1 MASKMEKQYFFD
13 KRYNRP
19 FSFDG
24 NLIFSKKRKDSEI
37 KIFEVLVDDIIKYIF
52 VYIGNNNTELYK
64 VECFRDIMD
73 FFNLKDS
80 LYFDFIKLNCELV
93 FSYNSD
99 LRRENNKTI
108 FSESYELYKFRKDGF
123 NIAIIKMGDD
133 FIYDL
138 IDGIYDHLQF
148 NRLYLSTFLVS
159 KVAPSKIFRAFFV
172 NQKRSESN
180 MKKLNDFNE
189 GEQLYDTGVS
199 SIKENSCIGIYGKQ
213 IIRIET
219 SEYENCHMIIS
230 KSGYYL
236 TLDDAIYFDEDG
248 QRLALILPE
257 RTYTT
262 YFKLDKKY
270 HVYMDDTKN
279 DVNEYFKCKNYKQE
293 VIKLN
298 LKERCLN
305 NKNKTGSDF
314 LVDEFSMDLNSDV
327 DHFFRDF
334 DGSSGD
340 INGES
345 LEKFHKYNDLIPSY
359 SSYPICT
366 NAKLLL
372 KKENNKGGT
381 FFLLKGED
389 HLLVIV
395 ESKNKNYFYNV
406 MFDRVLFNLIEKRL
420 VPFTF
425 QEVFDTGNFLKPNS
439 LDYLMGIKYE
449 NNI

>member
-108 FSESYELYKFRKDGF
+108 FSESYEIYKFRKDGF

-159 KVAPSKIFRAFFV
+159 KVAPSRTFRAFFV

-199 SIKENSCIGIYGKQ
+199 SIKENACIGIYGKK
-213 IIRIET
+213 IIHIET

-257 RTYTT
+257 KAYTT
-262 YFKLDKKY
+262 YFQLDKKY
-270 HVYMDDTKN
+270 HVYVDDTKN
-279 DVNEYFKCKNYKQE
+279 DVHERFKSKNYKQE

-298 LKERCLN
+298 LKVRPSS

-314 LVDEFSMDLNSDV
+314 LIEKICMDLNSDLGY
-327 DHFFRDF
+327 FNRDF
-334 DGSSGD
+334 DGSCGD
-340 INGES
+340 INSES
-345 LEKFHKYNDLIPSY
+345 LEFFLKNNKVIPSY
-359 SSYPICT
+359 SSYPIYT
-366 NAKLLL
+366 NAELLL
-372 KKENNKGGT
+372 ERSNKGSN
-381 FFLLKGED
+381 FILLKGQNT
-389 HLLVIV
+389 LLVIV
-395 ESKNKNYFYNV
+395 ESKSRNYFYNV
-406 MFDRVLFNLIEKRL
+406 GFDRVLFNLIEKRL

>member
-138 IDGIYDHLQF
+138 IDEIYDHLQF

-159 KVAPSKIFRAFFV
+159 KVAPSRTFRAFFV

-199 SIKENSCIGIYGKQ
+199 SIKENACIGIYGKK
-213 IIRIET
+213 IIHIET

-257 RTYTT
+257 KAYTT
-262 YFKLDKKY
+262 YFQLDKKY
-270 HVYMDDTKN
+270 HVYVDDTKN
-279 DVNEYFKCKNYKQE
+279 DVHERFKSKNYKQE

-298 LKERCLN
+298 LKVRPSS

-314 LVDEFSMDLNSDV
+314 LIEKICMDLNSDLGY
-327 DHFFRDF
+327 FNRDF
-334 DGSSGD
+334 DGSCGD
-340 INGES
+340 INSES
-345 LEKFHKYNDLIPSY
+345 LEFFLKNNKVIPSY
-359 SSYPICT
+359 SSYPIYT
-366 NAKLLL
+366 NAELLL
-372 KKENNKGGT
+372 ERSNKGSN
-381 FFLLKGED
+381 FILLKGQNT
-389 HLLVIV
+389 LLVIV
-395 ESKNKNYFYNV
+395 ESKSRNYFYNV
-406 MFDRVLFNLIEKRL
+406 GFDRVLFNLIEKRL

>member
-1 MASKMEKQYFFD
+1 MEQQYFFD

-37 KIFEVLVDDIIKYIF
+37 KIFEVLIGNVIKYIF
-52 VYIGNNNTELYK
+52 VHIGNNNTELYK
-64 VECFRDIMD
+64 VECFEDIMD
-73 FFNLKDS
+73 FFNSKDS
-80 LYFDFIKLNCELV
+80 LYFEFIKSNCELV
-93 FSYNSD
+93 FNYNSD
-99 LRRENNKTI
+99 IKRANNKTI
-108 FSESYELYKFRKDGF
+108 FSESYEIYKFRKDNF
-123 NIAIIKMGDD
+123 NIIIIKMGDS
-133 FIYDL
+133 FIYDFIGGL
-138 IDGIYDHLQF
+138 SDHLQF
-148 NRLYLSTFLVS
+148 NRLYLSTFLLDKVS
-159 KVAPSKIFRAFFV
+159 PKGVFRAFYAIK
-172 NQKRSESN
+172 KRLESN

-199 SIKENSCIGIYGKQ
+199 SIKENACIGIYGKK
-213 IIRIET
+213 IIHIET

-236 TLDDAIYFDEDG
+236 TLDDAIYFDEDF

-257 RTYTT
+257 KAYTT
-262 YFKLDKKY
+262 YFQLDKKY
-270 HVYMDDTKN
+270 HVYVDDTKN
-279 DVNEYFKCKNYKQE
+279 DVHERFKSKNYKQE

-298 LKERCLN
+298 LKVRPSS

-314 LVDEFSMDLNSDV
+314 LIEKICMDLNSDLGY
-327 DHFFRDF
+327 FNRDF
-334 DGSSGD
+334 DGSCGD
-340 INGES
+340 INSES
-345 LEKFHKYNDLIPSY
+345 LEFFIKNNKVIPSY
-359 SSYPICT
+359 SSYPIYT

-406 MFDRVLFNLIEKRL
+406 MFDRILFHLIEKRL